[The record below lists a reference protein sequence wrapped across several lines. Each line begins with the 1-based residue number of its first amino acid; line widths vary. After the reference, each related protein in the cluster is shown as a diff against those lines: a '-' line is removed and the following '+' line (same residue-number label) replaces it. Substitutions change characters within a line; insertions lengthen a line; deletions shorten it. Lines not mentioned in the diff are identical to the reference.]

1 MKAYIVTTIIG
12 VFGVS
17 EDKKILIYV
26 PFKRDAQEVARKLKE
41 AEVKIIEEEK
51 EVEDKLRK
59 KGYRDFVYSTNKQGV
74 KNFEENNSVENF
86 IKDNLIH
93 IAIDKKFVR
102 DEQEFYEFFNQVNI
116 EMTKVKIKLGI
127 KKEAI
132 IIQAVRAMEE
142 LDKIINVFSE
152 RLREWYGLHF
162 PELNRVIT
170 SHEKF
175 AKLVEKY
182 GKRENFEEYEALAKE
197 SIGIEISEKDERIL
211 KEYASFLSKLF
222 TLRENL
228 EKYVKDSMEEI
239 APNFSYLAGPLLAA
253 KILSRAGS
261 LEKLAKAPASLI
273 QLIGAEKALFRYLH
287 GKGKSPKHGLIYLHP
302 YIQNAKEEDRG
313 KVARVL
319 ANKLSLAIRV
329 DYYTKENRKEQLK
342 KDLDEKIKEVLG
354 KK

>member
-17 EDKKILIYV
+17 EDNKIIFYI
-26 PFKRDAQEVARKLKE
+26 PFKKDAQEVARKLKE
-41 AEVKIIEEEK
+41 AEIKIIEEEK
-51 EVEDKLRK
+51 ELENKLWKR
-59 KGYRDFVYSTNKQGV
+59 GYKEFVYSINKQGV
-74 KNFEENNSVENF
+74 KYFEENNSVENF
-86 IKDNLIH
+86 IKDNLVQ
-93 IAIDKKFVR
+93 IAIDKKFVK
-102 DEQEFYEFFNQVNI
+102 DEQEFFEFFNQVNI
-116 EMTKVKIKLGI
+116 ELTKVKIKLGV
-127 KKEAI
+127 KKESI
-132 IIQAVRAMEE
+132 VIQAVRALEE
-142 LDKIINVFSE
+142 LDKIINIFSE

-182 GKRENFEEYEALAKE
+182 GKRENFEEYRDLAKE
-197 SIGIEISEKDERIL
+197 SIGIEIGEKDEKIM

-228 EKYVKDSMEEI
+228 EKYVKECMEEI

-319 ANKLSLAIRV
+319 ANKLSLAIRI

-342 KDLDEKIKEVLG
+342 KDLDEKIKEIL
-354 KK
+354 KKK